1 VVLRQTSGSVVVRG
15 SSSPIEVTQVKSLP
29 AGSRIELITTYKPVV
44 VEIPADADV
53 AISASTQYGQIR
65 SDFPVYLLDKGTKS
79 VEVELGKASITVR
92 IETSGD
98 ITIRKKSNKKED
110 SPLFPF

>member
-1 VVLRQTSGSVVVRG
+1 VVLRETSGSVVVRG

-29 AGSRIELITTYKPVV
+29 QGSRVELITTYKPII
-44 VEIPADADV
+44 VEIPGDADV
-53 AISASTQYGQIR
+53 AISASTQYGKIR

-79 VEVELGKASITVR
+79 IKVELGKASIIVR

-98 ITIRKKSNKKED
+98 ITIKKK
-110 SPLFPF
+110 